1 MDDADS
7 DTPMIIAGL
16 VLSAIAA
23 LELYTSLKRARE
35 RNR

>member
-1 MDDADS
+1 MDDTDS

-23 LELYTSLKRARE
+23 LELYTSVKRARE